1 LLSIWIANSALFWQ
15 VNVSPLLPLD
25 ADHWSIGALLIDLSI
40 YRDADGEPAGLSSR
54 MI

>member
-1 LLSIWIANSALFWQ
+1 LLSIWIANSASFWQ

-25 ADHWSIGALLIDLSI
+25 ADLWSIGALFIGLSI
-40 YRDADGEPAGLSSR
+40 YRDADVELSSR